1 MEDNRYNITMWQGS
15 TFNLVITVQDADGNA
30 QNLTSYSA
38 RMQIRP
44 SYDSGIVTESLST
57 ANGEIT
63 ITAANG
69 NVALALSATRTA
81 NIYVDPLGSTKP
93 PKTTYVY
100 DLELIDNANTV
111 TKLLYGDV
119 IVLAEVTR

>member
-15 TFNLVITVQDADGNA
+15 TFSLVITVQDADGAA

-38 RMQIRP
+38 SMQIRP

-63 ITAANG
+63 IDAASG
-69 NVALALSATRTA
+69 NLTMTLAATRTA
-81 NIYVDPLGSTKP
+81 NIYVDPLGTTKP

-100 DLELIDNANTV
+100 DLELVDNANTV